1 VAAPE
6 DQNETGAG
14 EAAGPEPCSPCRGT
28 GTVIS
33 NLGGK
38 RSEKTCQ
45 WCDGGGT
52 RLPSEHDAQGRFK
65 PDPTKWDATEPEA
78 QPDPL
83 PEAEPEAEA
92 DAAAGAAPAAVAE
105 PEAVATDDDPPEP
118 EAA

>member
-6 DQNETGAG
+6 DQDETGAG
-14 EAAGPEPCSPCRGT
+14 ESAGPEPCSPCRGT

-38 RSEKTCQ
+38 RSEITCP

-52 RLPSEHDAQGRFK
+52 RLPSDHDAQGRFK
-65 PDPTKWDATEPEA
+65 PDPTKWDASAPEA
-78 QPDPL
+78 QPMPK
-83 PEAEPEAEA
+83 PGAGAESEPESE
-92 DAAAGAAPAAVAE
+92 AAG
-105 PEAVATDDDPPEP
+105 DDPPEP